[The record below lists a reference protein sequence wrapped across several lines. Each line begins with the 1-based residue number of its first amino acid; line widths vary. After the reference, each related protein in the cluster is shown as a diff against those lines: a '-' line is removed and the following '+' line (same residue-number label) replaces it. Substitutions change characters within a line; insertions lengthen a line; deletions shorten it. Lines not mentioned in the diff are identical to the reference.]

1 MRSDS
6 KVIETDSQRKR
17 EDMVLTKEDIIR
29 ILEDKNIEYEIA
41 EHKPVYT
48 IEEMLECNLPH
59 PEQIAKNL
67 FIRDDKKRN
76 YYLITCL
83 EDKKINLKEFR
94 KEQGTR
100 PLTFA
105 SEDDL
110 MARMGLTRGA
120 VTPFGILANEEK
132 DVIVFMDKDYENKL
146 MGIHPCDNTATV
158 YVNACDMVSLI
169 KEHGNELHFVK
180 L

>member
-1 MRSDS
+1 M
-6 KVIETDSQRKR
+6 T
-17 EDMVLTKEDIIR
+17 LTKEDIVRMLDDSKI
-29 ILEDKNIEYEIA
+29 KYEIV

-48 IEEMLECNLPH
+48 IDEMLECNLPH

-67 FIRDDKKRN
+67 FVRDDKKRK

-83 EDKKINLKEFR
+83 EDKKVNLKEFR
-94 KEQGTR
+94 KAQDTR

-105 SEDDL
+105 SEGDL
-110 MARMGLTRGA
+110 MDKMGLIRGA
-120 VTPFGILANEEK
+120 VTPFGVLANDEK
-132 DVIVFMDKDYENKL
+132 DVVVYMDKDFENKL

-158 YVNACDMVSLI
+158 FINTRDVVKLI
-169 KEHGNELHFVK
+169 KKHGNELHFVK

>member
-1 MRSDS
+1 M
-6 KVIETDSQRKR
+6 K
-17 EDMVLTKEDIIR
+17 LTKEDIVK
-29 ILEDKNIEYEIA
+29 ILDDRKISYEIV
-41 EHKPVYT
+41 EHKAVFT
-48 IEEMLECNLPH
+48 IDEMLECELPH

-67 FIRDDKKRN
+67 FIRDDKKRK

-94 KEQGTR
+94 KEHDTR

-110 MARMGLTRGA
+110 MDKMGLIRGA
-120 VTPFGILANEEK
+120 VTPLGVLANEDK
-132 DVIVFMDKDYENKL
+132 DVIVFMDKDYENKI

-158 YVNACDMVSLI
+158 YVSCRDVAKLI

-180 L
+180 M

>member
-1 MRSDS
+1 MA
-6 KVIETDSQRKR
+6 
-17 EDMVLTKEDIIR
+17 LTKEEVIR
-29 ILEDKNIEYEIA
+29 LLDDKKIKYEIC
-41 EHKPVYT
+41 EHKAVYT
-48 IEEMLECNLPH
+48 IDEMLECGLPH

-67 FIRDDKKRN
+67 FVRDDKKRK

-94 KEQGTR
+94 KEFDTR

-110 MARMGLTRGA
+110 MNKMGLIRGA
-120 VTPFGILANEEK
+120 VTPLGILNNDDR
-132 DVIVFMDKDYENKL
+132 DVVVYIDKDFEHKL

-158 YVNACDMVSLI
+158 YLNCRDVAKLI
-169 KEHGNELHFVK
+169 RDHGNELHFVK

>member
-1 MRSDS
+1 
-6 KVIETDSQRKR
+6 
-17 EDMVLTKEDIIR
+17 MVLTKEDIIR
-29 ILEDKNIEYEIA
+29 ILEDKNIKNEMV
-41 EHKPVYT
+41 EHQAVYT
-48 IEEMLECNLPH
+48 IDEMMDCEIPH
-59 PEQIAKNL
+59 PDQIAKNL
-67 FIRDDKKRN
+67 FIRDDKKRK

-94 KEQGTR
+94 NEHGTR

-110 MARMGLTRGA
+110 MAKMGLTRGA

-132 DVIVFMDKDYENKL
+132 DVIVYLDKDYENKI

-158 YVNACDMVSLI
+158 FVNTRDVVKLL
-169 KEHGNELHFVK
+169 KEHGNEIHFVK
-180 L
+180 M

>member
-1 MRSDS
+1 MALTKQEVIDILDS
-6 KVIETDSQRKR
+6 KKIQ
-17 EDMVLTKEDIIR
+17 
-29 ILEDKNIEYEIA
+29 YEIV
-41 EHKPVYT
+41 EHPAVFT
-48 IEEMLECNLPH
+48 IDEMLECNLPH

-67 FIRDDKKRN
+67 FVRDDKKQK

-94 KEQGTR
+94 NEHGTR
-100 PLTFA
+100 PLSFA

-110 MARMGLTRGA
+110 MAKMGVIRGA
-120 VTPFGILANEEK
+120 VTPLGILNNDAK
-132 DVIVFMDKDYENKL
+132 DVIVFFDKDFEHKL

-158 YVNACDMVSLI
+158 YVNARDVVKLI
-169 KEHGNELHFVK
+169 KDHGNELHFIK

>member
-1 MRSDS
+1 M
-6 KVIETDSQRKR
+6 T
-17 EDMVLTKEDIIR
+17 LTKEDIVK
-29 ILEDKNIEYEIA
+29 ILDDNKVKYEIV
-41 EHKPVYT
+41 EHKAVYT
-48 IEEMLECNLPH
+48 IDEMLECNLPH

-67 FIRDDKKRN
+67 FVRDDKKRK

-83 EDKKINLKEFR
+83 EDKKVNLKEFR
-94 KEQGTR
+94 QAQGTR

-110 MARMGLTRGA
+110 MAKMGLIRGA
-120 VTPFGILANEEK
+120 VTPFGLLANEEK
-132 DVIVFMDKDYENKL
+132 DVVIYIDKDFENKL

-158 YVNACDMVSLI
+158 YVNTRDVIKLI
-169 KEHGNELHFVK
+169 KKHGNELHFVK

>member
-1 MRSDS
+1 
-6 KVIETDSQRKR
+6 
-17 EDMVLTKEDIIR
+17 MVLTIEDIVKL
-29 ILEDKNIEYEIA
+29 LEEKKISYEIV
-41 EHKPVYT
+41 EHQAVYT
-48 IEEMLECNLPH
+48 IDEMLDCELPH

-67 FIRDDKKRN
+67 FIRDDKKRK

-83 EDKKINLKEFR
+83 EDKKVNLKEFR
-94 KEQGTR
+94 KEHDTR

-110 MARMGLTRGA
+110 MAKMGLIRGA

-132 DVIVFMDKDYENKL
+132 DVVVYFDKDYENKI

-158 YVNACDMVSLI
+158 FVNCRDVAKLI
-169 KEHGNELHFVK
+169 KAHGNELHFVK

>member
-1 MRSDS
+1 MA
-6 KVIETDSQRKR
+6 
-17 EDMVLTKEDIIR
+17 LTKEDVIR
-29 ILEDKNIEYEIA
+29 QLDDKKIKYEIA

-48 IEEMLECNLPH
+48 IDEMLECNLPH
-59 PEQIAKNL
+59 PDLIAKNL
-67 FIRDDKKRN
+67 FVRDDKKRK

-94 KEQGTR
+94 KANDTR

-105 SEDDL
+105 SEDEL
-110 MARMGLTRGA
+110 MDKMGLYRGA
-120 VTPFGILANEEK
+120 VTPFGVLNNEDK
-132 DVIVFMDKDYENKL
+132 DVVVYMDKDYENKL

-158 YVNACDMVSLI
+158 YIKTRDISKLI
-169 KEHGNELHFVK
+169 KDHGNELHFVK

>member
-1 MRSDS
+1 M
-6 KVIETDSQRKR
+6 T
-17 EDMVLTKEDIIR
+17 LTKEDIIG
-29 ILEDKNIEYEIA
+29 ILEEKKIKYEIA

-48 IEEMLECNLPH
+48 IDEMLECGLPH

-67 FIRDDKKRN
+67 FVRDDKKRK

-83 EDKKINLKEFR
+83 EDKRVDLKEFR
-94 KEQGTR
+94 KEHDTR

-110 MARMGLTRGA
+110 MAKMGLIRGA
-120 VTPFGILANEEK
+120 VTPLGILANEDK
-132 DVIVFMDKDYENKL
+132 DVIVYMDRDFENKL

-158 YVNACDMVSLI
+158 YINTRDVAKLI
-169 KEHGNELHFVK
+169 KDHGNELHFIK
-180 L
+180 M

>member
-1 MRSDS
+1 
-6 KVIETDSQRKR
+6 
-17 EDMVLTKEDIIR
+17 MVLTKDDIIR
-29 ILEDKNIEYEIA
+29 ILEEKKIKYEIA
-41 EHKPVYT
+41 EHKAVFT
-48 IEEMLECNLPH
+48 IDEMLECNLPH

-67 FIRDDKKRN
+67 FIRDDKKRK

-94 KEQGTR
+94 NEHGTR

-110 MARMGLTRGA
+110 MAKMGLIRGA
-120 VTPFGILANEEK
+120 VTPLGILANEEK
-132 DVIVFMDKDYENKL
+132 DVIVYLDKDYEHKL

-158 YVNACDMVSLI
+158 YINTRDVAKLI
-169 KEHGNELHFVK
+169 KDHGNELHFVK
-180 L
+180 M

>member
-1 MRSDS
+1 M
-6 KVIETDSQRKR
+6 I
-17 EDMVLTKEDIIR
+17 LTKEDIIR
-29 ILEDKNIEYEIA
+29 ILEDKKIKYEMV
-41 EHKPVYT
+41 EHQAVYT
-48 IEEMLECNLPH
+48 IDEMLECDLPY
-59 PEQIAKNL
+59 PDQVAKNL
-67 FIRDDKKRN
+67 FIRDDKKRK

-83 EDKKINLKEFR
+83 EDKKVNLKEFR
-94 KEQGTR
+94 KEHETR

-110 MARMGLTRGA
+110 MAKMGLIRGA

-132 DVIVFMDKDYENKL
+132 DIVVYIDKDYENKI

-158 YVNACDMVSLI
+158 FVNTRDVVKLL

-180 L
+180 M

>member
-1 MRSDS
+1 
-6 KVIETDSQRKR
+6 
-17 EDMVLTKEDIIR
+17 MVLTKEDIIR
-29 ILEDKNIEYEIA
+29 ILEDRKIKYEMV
-41 EHKPVYT
+41 EHQAVYT
-48 IEEMLECNLPH
+48 IDEMLDCELPH
-59 PEQIAKNL
+59 PDMIAKNL
-67 FIRDDKKRN
+67 FIRDDKKRK

-94 KEQGTR
+94 NEHGTR

-110 MARMGLTRGA
+110 MAKMGLTRGA

-132 DVIVFMDKDYENKL
+132 DVIVYLDKDYENKI

-158 YVNACDMVSLI
+158 FVNTRDVVKLL
-169 KEHGNELHFVK
+169 KEHGNEIHFVK
-180 L
+180 M

>member
-1 MRSDS
+1 M
-6 KVIETDSQRKR
+6 T
-17 EDMVLTKEDIIR
+17 LTKEDIIA
-29 ILEDKNIEYEIA
+29 ILEEKKIKYEIA

-48 IEEMLECNLPH
+48 IEEMLECGLPH

-67 FIRDDKKRN
+67 FVRDDKKRK
-76 YYLITCL
+76 YYLITSL
-83 EDKKINLKEFR
+83 EDKKIKLKDFR
-94 KEQGTR
+94 KEHDTR

-110 MARMGLTRGA
+110 MAKMGLIRGA
-120 VTPFGILANEEK
+120 VTPLGILANEDK
-132 DVIVFMDKDYENKL
+132 DVVVFIDKDFEHKL

-158 YVNACDMVSLI
+158 YINTRDVAKLI
-169 KEHGNELHFVK
+169 KDHGNELHFVK

>member
-1 MRSDS
+1 MALTKQDVIDLLDS
-6 KVIETDSQRKR
+6 KKIQ
-17 EDMVLTKEDIIR
+17 
-29 ILEDKNIEYEIA
+29 YEIV
-41 EHKPVYT
+41 EHPAVFT
-48 IEEMLECNLPH
+48 IDEMLECNLPH

-67 FIRDDKKRN
+67 FVRDDKKQK

-94 KEQGTR
+94 NEHGTR
-100 PLTFA
+100 PLSFA

-110 MARMGLTRGA
+110 MAKMGVIRGA
-120 VTPFGILANEEK
+120 VTPLGILNNDAK
-132 DVIVFMDKDYENKL
+132 DVIVFFDKDFEHKL

-158 YVNACDMVSLI
+158 YVNARDVVKLI
-169 KEHGNELHFVK
+169 KDHGNELHFIK

>member
-1 MRSDS
+1 MA
-6 KVIETDSQRKR
+6 
-17 EDMVLTKEDIIR
+17 LTKEDIIK
-29 ILEDKNIEYEIA
+29 LLDDKKIRYEIA

-48 IEEMLECNLPH
+48 IDEMLECGLPH

-67 FIRDDKKRN
+67 FIRDDKKRK

-94 KEQGTR
+94 KEHDTR

-120 VTPFGILANEEK
+120 VTPFGILNNEEK
-132 DVIVFMDKDYENKL
+132 DVVVFIDKDYENKL

-158 YVNACDMVSLI
+158 YVNCRDVAKLI
-169 KEHGNELHFVK
+169 NDHGNELHFVK
-180 L
+180 M

>member
-1 MRSDS
+1 
-6 KVIETDSQRKR
+6 
-17 EDMVLTKEDIIR
+17 MVLTKEDIIK
-29 ILEDKNIEYEIA
+29 ILEDNKIKYEMV
-41 EHKPVYT
+41 EHKAVYT
-48 IEEMLECNLPH
+48 IDEMLECDLPH

-67 FIRDDKKRN
+67 FIRDDKKRK

-94 KEQGTR
+94 KAQDTR

-105 SEDDL
+105 SEEDL
-110 MARMGLTRGA
+110 MAKMGLIRGA

-132 DVIVFMDKDYENKL
+132 DVIVYMDKDYENKL

-158 YVNACDMVSLI
+158 YVNSRDVVKLI
-169 KEHGNELHFVK
+169 RKHGNELHFVK

>member
-1 MRSDS
+1 MP
-6 KVIETDSQRKR
+6 
-17 EDMVLTKEDIIR
+17 LTKDDIVR
-29 ILEDKNIEYEIA
+29 LLDDKKIKYEIV
-41 EHKPVYT
+41 EHKAVYT
-48 IEEMLECNLPH
+48 IDEMLECGLPH

-67 FIRDDKKRN
+67 FIRDDKKRR

-94 KEQGTR
+94 KEFDTR

-105 SEDDL
+105 SEEDL
-110 MARMGLTRGA
+110 MDKMGLIRGA
-120 VTPFGILANEEK
+120 VTPFGILNNDDR
-132 DVIVFMDKDYENKL
+132 DVVVYLDKDFEHRL

-158 YVNACDMVSLI
+158 YVGCRDVAKLI
-169 KEHGNELHFVK
+169 KDHGNELHFVK